1 LLLRL
6 LFFALL
12 VLLLVSL
19 IKSYLVRARG
29 GQRRSELN
37 DAQDMV
43 LDPQCQ
49 SYVPK
54 RDAVEAGGNYF
65 CSRECAERYLADRRD
80 KPTVGDN

>member
-1 LLLRL
+1 MLLRL

-12 VLLLVSL
+12 VLLLLSL

-29 GQRRSELN
+29 GPRRSGLN

-65 CSRECAERYLADRRD
+65 CSRECAERFLEGQR
-80 KPTVGDN
+80 K

>member
-6 LFFALL
+6 LFFVLL
-12 VLLLVSL
+12 VFLLLSL

-29 GQRRSELN
+29 GSRRSGLN
-37 DAQDMV
+37 DVQDMA

-65 CSRECAERYLADRRD
+65 CSRECAQLYLARHQGAEKD
-80 KPTVGDN
+80 P

>member
-6 LFFALL
+6 LFFVLL
-12 VLLLVSL
+12 VFLLISL
-19 IKSYLVRARG
+19 LKSYLARG
-29 GQRRSELN
+29 RGRPGRSSLN
-37 DAQDMV
+37 DSQDMV

-65 CSRECAERYLADRRD
+65 CSRECAERYLASHQAG
-80 KPTVGDN
+80 KNGS